1 MTSAMKSTACV
12 TKFSNPTTREG
23 YFTDMFRAAV
33 PPETVEE
40 QWDLNGLRSQL
51 QNGFGI
57 DIDFQKM
64 LDERDDITDEDLLKE
79 IIDRVNEIYH
89 AKEELVGHEP
99 FNNLA
104 RAVLIG
110 MLDQLW
116 RQHISSLDA
125 LRQGIYLRGYAQ
137 KQPKQEYKREAFNMF
152 EALLDQIRESVVS
165 YLMRLEI
172 RFTEDEAQNPQGG
185 AAAETAAEAP
195 SEEATPQ
202 ISQGNGTNSEEEI
215 DPAVFAHCGRNDPC
229 PCGSGLRFKDCHGK
243 L

>member
-1 MTSAMKSTACV
+1 M
-12 TKFSNPTTREG
+12 
-23 YFTDMFRAAV
+23 
-33 PPETVEE
+33 
-40 QWDLNGLRSQL
+40 
-51 QNGFGI
+51 
-57 DIDFQKM
+57 
-64 LDERDDITDEDLLKE
+64 KE